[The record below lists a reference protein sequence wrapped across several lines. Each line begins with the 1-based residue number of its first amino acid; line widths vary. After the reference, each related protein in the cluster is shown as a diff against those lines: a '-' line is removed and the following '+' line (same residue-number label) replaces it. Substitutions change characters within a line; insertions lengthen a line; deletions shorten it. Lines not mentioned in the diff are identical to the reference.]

1 MPVGKS
7 SIKRMNASQETEEKK
22 EAEARVEHIPVENV
36 HVEKT
41 AEPEKKET
49 AAHKKDT
56 APKKASAARKPRT
69 AAKKTAAP
77 KKQDNHAQEPERIG
91 EGEEKESGVI
101 SNITCELPI
110 YLM

>member
-49 AAHKKDT
+49 A